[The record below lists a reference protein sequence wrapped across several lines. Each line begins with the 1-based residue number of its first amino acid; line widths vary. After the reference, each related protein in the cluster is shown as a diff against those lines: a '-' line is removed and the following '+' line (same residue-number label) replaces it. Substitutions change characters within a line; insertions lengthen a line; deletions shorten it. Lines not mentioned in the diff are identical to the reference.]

1 MDGRI
6 PFRVAIVTVVVGLL
20 AVTCGALIAYG
31 LYTNQRNYEILKR
44 QYIDQVAQAA
54 VREVERVPR
63 SAVQLLRIERQRF
76 ASGEYAGRDPV
87 ALAGTLA
94 AALQADR
101 DMQWVSYGE
110 ATGRFAGARRL
121 NGNDIVLN
129 VSDPRRDGGIPR
141 EFRAGTLDPYV
152 QSPPLKP
159 YDPRTRGWY
168 QRAVETPEA
177 IVWMPPYTFAEG
189 VTGITAAAA
198 VRDGARVQGVLTV
211 DFTLTGI
218 ERVLSTIEVTGGA
231 VTLFDHAGN
240 LLAGAPGSAR
250 EAAILAMQGAQSGIV
265 VAGERWELA
274 TRALTPGA
282 GPDWM
287 VVATMREEA
296 FMGPVY
302 ANRRAAI
309 AIILAGVAVSIV
321 VGTLIANAIAR
332 SLENATRALD
342 RVAKYQLEDPAPPRS
357 VLREVFRLQRAV
369 RRVTASLRSFARY
382 APEEIVRDVVATGRE
397 AILSGNRRDVT
408 VLFSDLRGFTKF
420 AEKLP
425 PEEVVA
431 ILNDHFELLVAILAR
446 HGGFVVDFLGD
457 AVFAVFGAPEPHS
470 DHAERAVA
478 CGIEMQRARAARSEE
493 YRARGWPP
501 MEMGVGIDTGA
512 AVVGNMGSLRRIKYG
527 VVGHVVNAAARIET
541 FTVGGQVL
549 VSEATRRSLGDR
561 LVAEGPLEVEAKG
574 VSAPLRVWEVLALR
588 GETTRVLPEP
598 VRDLAVLH
606 PPLEAG
612 LRLIHGKH
620 VDAEVHPARLQR
632 LGAAGAELE
641 SKAPLAMFDAL
652 QLVLSTQPALTLD
665 GKVVELAE
673 NDGVARTLIRF
684 TGVDWD
690 TQARIE
696 ALAREKSRRGYDAAS
711 KP

>member
-20 AVTCGALIAYG
+20 SVTCGALIAYG
-31 LYTNQRNYEILKR
+31 LHANQRNYEILKL

-54 VREVERVPR
+54 VREVARLPR
-63 SAVQLLRIERQRF
+63 TAVQLLRIERQRF
-76 ASGEYAGRDPV
+76 ENGEHKARDPV
-87 ALAGTLA
+87 ALAATLA

-101 DMQWVSYGE
+101 DVQWVSYGE

-121 NGNDIVLN
+121 SADDIVLN
-129 VSDPRRDGGIPR
+129 VSDPRRNGGVPR
-141 EFRAGTLDPYV
+141 EFRAGTLEPYL
-152 QSPPLKP
+152 QSPPLGP

-168 QRAVETPEA
+168 QRAINAPEA

-198 VRDGARVQGVLTV
+198 VRDGVRVQGVLTV

-218 ERVLSTIEVTGGA
+218 ERVLSTIELTGGA

-240 LLAGAPGSAR
+240 LLAGAPGPAR
-250 EAAILAMQGAQSGIV
+250 EAAILAMQGAKSGIV

-274 TRALTPGA
+274 TRALPREA

-287 VVATMREEA
+287 VVAAMREEA
-296 FMGPVY
+296 FMGTVY
-302 ANRRAAI
+302 HNRR
-309 AIILAGVAVSIV
+309 VAVAIVLIGVGLAIV

-332 SLENATRALD
+332 SLGNAARALD
-342 RVAKYQLEDPAPPRS
+342 RVAKYQLEDPAPPSS

-369 RRVTASLRSFARY
+369 RRVTASLRSFTRY

-397 AILSGNRRDVT
+397 AMLSGERREVT
-408 VLFSDLRGFTKF
+408 VLFSDLRGFTGF

-431 ILNDHFELLVAILAR
+431 ILNDHFDLVVAILAR

-457 AVFAVFGAPEPHS
+457 AVFAAFGALEAHA

-478 CGIEMQRARAARSEE
+478 CAIEMQRARAARNEE
-493 YRARGWPP
+493 HRARGWPP
-501 MEMGVGIDTGA
+501 MEMGVGIGTGP

-527 VVGHVVNAAARIET
+527 VVGNVVNVAARIET

-549 VSEATRRSLGDR
+549 VSDATRQALGER
-561 LVAEGPLEVEAKG
+561 LIADGPLEVAGKG
-574 VSAPLRVWEVLALR
+574 VSETLRLWEVLALR
-588 GETTRVLPEP
+588 GETMRVLPAA
-598 VRDLAVLH
+598 VRDLVVLQS
-606 PPLEAG
+606 PLEAG
-612 LRLIHGKH
+612 VRVVRGKQ
-620 VDAEVHPARLQR
+620 VDLQVHAARLAR
-632 LGAAGAELE
+632 LGSAGAELE
-641 SKAPLAMFDAL
+641 SRAPLAMFGAL
-652 QLVLSTQPALTLD
+652 QILLSMEPALAVD
-665 GKVVELAE
+665 GKVVDLNER
-673 NDGVARTLIRF
+673 DGVASALIRF
-684 TGVDWD
+684 TGLDWD
-690 TQARIE
+690 TQARID
-696 ALAREKSRRGYDAAS
+696 AFARARSGRGYDAAS